1 LLAITNAERGVI
13 ESLYSSHFLQIVA
26 TLCVSLN
33 SGRRRPQC
41 GGQGPDF
48 LALPR
53 ISANR
58 RHDLRVLATLWA
70 YLTQKHRDN
79 AGPELCNNPVLS
91 RRHGMGDVINFRKA
105 RKIAER
111 SLHGGR
117 AAANR
122 LKHGRTKTERKLV
135 AARDAKARHDLD
147 QHRVDTGE

>member
-1 LLAITNAERGVI
+1 MWRRG
-13 ESLYSSHFLQIVA
+13 Q
-26 TLCVSLN
+26 
-33 SGRRRPQC
+33 
-41 GGQGPDF
+41 DF
-48 LALPR
+48 LALPG
-53 ISANR
+53 ISANS
-58 RHDLRVLATLWA
+58 RHDLRALATLWA

-122 LKHGRTKTERKLV
+122 SKHGRTKTERTLD

-147 QHRVDTGE
+147 QHRVDTGDER